1 MQTLRK
7 SRTRRGGK
15 PNRRAQIVAVA
26 EKLLRERGLT
36 GVTTRA
42 IAANV
47 PCSEGAIYVHFDD
60 RLELILAVLEDS
72 LPEMLVPLR
81 ALKERVGRDTPEE
94 NLVSALTGLVR
105 FHERVVTMLCSLIG
119 ETELRDRFRS
129 SLGASGRGPDKGIA
143 TLAGYIEAEKA
154 LGRIDVRVSAKIAA
168 QALMSSSF
176 FHVFTKELL
185 GQNNRFDAKGV
196 VRLVVGAN

>member
-1 MQTLRK
+1 
-7 SRTRRGGK
+7 
-15 PNRRAQIVAVA
+15 VAVA

-42 IAANV
+42 IAENV

-60 RLELILAVLEDS
+60 RLELILAVLEES

-81 ALKERVGRDTPEE
+81 ALKERVGRETPEE

-154 LGRIDVRVSAKIAA
+154 LGRIDVRVSGKIAA
-168 QALMSSSF
+168 QTLMSSSF

-196 VRLVVGAN
+196 VRLVIAAGGDAGVVTV